1 MSRQTKT
8 RPWVS
13 ACSNSKE
20 QEKARK
26 EALKQAEREMNRQRN
41 AGCVQNC
48 SPMYSRHTLV
58 ITWRNLARDFH
69 TDVSEW
75 SMDDLR
81 ERILELKRAGARIPS
96 GT

>member
-1 MSRQTKT
+1 M
-8 RPWVS
+8 
-13 ACSNSKE
+13 
-20 QEKARK
+20 RK
-26 EALKQAEREMNRQRN
+26 DNMTTAQYRAIL
-41 AGCVQNC
+41 

-69 TDVSEW
+69 PDVSEW

-81 ERILELKRAGARIPS
+81 ERILELKRTGARIPS